1 MGKIQ
6 LKAGKLIYVGKRRFQ
21 RLERKKAPKHGT
33 GQGGGPGRCTVSSS
47 RKERTRHNMGYVL
60 GSSLVISL

>member
-21 RLERKKAPKHGT
+21 RLERKKAPNMELAREE
-33 GQGGGPGRCTVSSS
+33 GQAGAPSPLAEKREQGITWITCWGV
-47 RKERTRHNMGYVL
+47 HWL
-60 GSSLVISL
+60 FL